1 MPPQDQPP
9 QSQPTQSFSVPV
21 DSSGTPLTQPQTA
34 QFLTESQP
42 QAQFLTEPQPQAQPQ
57 PQVQQ
62 PVQQPQPQFVAQ
74 PQPQPVAGSEPPRK
88 SRVSRRYLLRGAA
101 GVGVAGVAAVVGAGS
116 AMAVTR
122 NQPSLKPVSKPVW
135 KAPMAPSAMEGP
147 LVVYISDTTTGDVD
161 VFAGTGQMRMKNPAL
176 VRELLNNLK

>member
-9 QSQPTQSFSVPV
+9 QSQATQNYSVPV
-21 DSSGTPLTQPQTA
+21 DSSGPPLTQPQP
-34 QFLTESQP
+34 LTEPQP
-42 QAQFLTEPQPQAQPQ
+42 QFLTEPQPQVRTEPQ
-57 PQVQQ
+57 PQLQ
-62 PVQQPQPQFVAQ
+62 PQPQPQFAPEPPAPEAQ
-74 PQPQPVAGSEPPRK
+74 PK
-88 SRVSRRYLLRGAA
+88 SRVSRRFLLRGAA

-122 NQPSLKPVSKPVW
+122 NQPQLKPVSKPVW

-161 VFAGTGQMRMKNPAL
+161 VFAGTGQMRMRNPAL

>member
-9 QSQPTQSFSVPV
+9 QSQATQNYSVPV
-21 DSSGTPLTQPQTA
+21 DSSGPPLTQPQP
-34 QFLTESQP
+34 QF
-42 QAQFLTEPQPQAQPQ
+42 AAEPPAPEAQP
-57 PQVQQ
+57 
-62 PVQQPQPQFVAQ
+62 
-74 PQPQPVAGSEPPRK
+74 K
-88 SRVSRRYLLRGAA
+88 SRVSRRFLLRGAA

-122 NQPSLKPVSKPVW
+122 NQPQLKPVSKPVW

-161 VFAGTGQMRMKNPAL
+161 VFAGTGQMRMRNPAL